1 MAEKEVRK
9 TTAKKTV
16 RRSTTKV
23 VSPKT
28 TVRKTVTTTARKAP
42 ARVQAVVQTSRRSPK
57 LLFAGLGF
65 FIVVVGISAAIG
77 YSDKGQLNV
86 EGLISARKQS
96 ATPEEKV
103 VLEAV
108 PTEQAKNNI
117 PNGGLVGMGQ
127 PEPVIVPPVETST
140 TTATSTEGTA
150 SSTLPVETSVPAAS
164 STPQ

>member
-16 RRSTTKV
+16 RRTTTKV
-23 VSPKT
+23 VPAKT
-28 TVRKTVTTTARKAP
+28 TVRKAVTTTVRKAP
-42 ARVQAVVQTSRRSPK
+42 ARILPPVQNSRRTPK
-57 LLFAGLGF
+57 MFLAGFVFFVVLLG
-65 FIVVVGISAAIG
+65 VSAAIG
-77 YSDKGQLNV
+77 LSDKGQLNV
-86 EGLISARKQS
+86 ENLITARKQN

-103 VLEAV
+103 VLESV

-127 PEPVIVPPVETST
+127 PEPVIPPSVDTSS
-140 TTATSTEGTA
+140 TTATTTDNTA
-150 SSTLPVETSVPAAS
+150 SSTEHTETSVSTAS